1 MVDLSEF
8 FEIQARL
15 VAVLPQTR
23 RNTFLEK
30 INWDARLLGVIGARG
45 TGKTTLLLQHLTDLS
60 DERERY
66 LYVSADHVQVQAMG
80 LYEIAATFFKL
91 GGQTLFIDEIHKS
104 ADWPSVVKSLYDG
117 FPKARIAFSGSST
130 LALQRGGGDLSRRAV
145 LYSLPGLSFREYL
158 AFSKGFVRPP
168 VDLAKLL
175 QNHTELA
182 MEMAGTG
189 PILRYYKDFLDH
201 GAYPYFMEGV
211 NEYLPRLLNVLEKVL
226 YEDIPSAIGVRVT
239 NIPILKK
246 MLWLIATSQTFVP
259 NIERMSRD
267 LKISKEFVYTYLEAL
282 ERARLLNGILRAEIG
297 YRMVRK
303 PSKIYLENTNLL
315 QAVAGHA
322 AGGAK
327 PGTIRETFFMQQ
339 VKGAGLNLHIPRRGD
354 FLAENR
360 YFFEVGGRSKGGAQI
375 TAEKDAYLV
384 KDDIEVGHRDVI
396 PLWLFGF
403 LY

>member
-104 ADWPSVVKSLYDG
+104 ADWAVVVKSLYDG
-117 FPKARIAFSGSST
+117 FPQARIAFSGSST

-158 AFSKGFVRPP
+158 AFLKGVGAPP
-168 VDLAKLL
+168 VDLTEIL
-175 QNHTELA
+175 QNHTGLA
-182 MEMAGTG
+182 MEMTGTG
-189 PILRYYKDFLDH
+189 PILRYYKDYIDH
-201 GAYPYFMEGV
+201 GVYPYFMEGE

-226 YEDIPSAIGVRVT
+226 YEDIPSAIGVRVS

-246 MLWLIATSQTFVP
+246 MLWLIATSQPFVP
-259 NIERMSRD
+259 NIERTSRD
-267 LKISKEFVYTYLEAL
+267 LNISKEFVYTYLEAL
-282 ERARLLNGILRAEIG
+282 ERALLLSSILRAETG

-303 PSKIYLENTNLL
+303 PSKIYLENTSLL
-315 QAVAGHA
+315 KAVAGHA
-322 AGGAK
+322 LGGAK

-339 VKGAGLNLHIPRRGD
+339 VKGAGLNLHIPRMGD
-354 FLAENR
+354 FLVENR
-360 YFFEVGGRSKGGAQI
+360 YIFEVGGRSKGGAQI
-375 TAEKDAYLV
+375 STEEDAYVV
-384 KDDIEVGHRDVI
+384 KDNIEVGHRDVI